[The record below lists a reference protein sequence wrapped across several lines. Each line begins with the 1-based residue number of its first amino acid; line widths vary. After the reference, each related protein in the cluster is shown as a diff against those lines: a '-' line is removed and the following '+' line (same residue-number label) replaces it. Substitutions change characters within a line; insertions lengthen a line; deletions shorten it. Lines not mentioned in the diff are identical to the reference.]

1 MSVNCRKARQE
12 AGGRAA
18 GSVADSPHSDDE
30 LVASGIRYLDQH
42 HTNQPDL
49 AAFAT
54 GAGLAESVR
63 QACSA
68 VTVGI
73 PARKA
78 R

>member
-1 MSVNCRKARQE
+1 M
-12 AGGRAA
+12 
-18 GSVADSPHSDDE
+18 SDDE

-49 AAFAT
+49 AALAT